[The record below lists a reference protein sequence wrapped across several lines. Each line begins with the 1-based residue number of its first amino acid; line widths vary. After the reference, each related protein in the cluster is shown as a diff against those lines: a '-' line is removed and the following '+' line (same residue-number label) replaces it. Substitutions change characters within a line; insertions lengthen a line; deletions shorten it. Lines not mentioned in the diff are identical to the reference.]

1 MILTYNK
8 RTFIYEMFA
17 ERMKIMAN
25 INNNNKRGV
34 VFPIPNTLL
43 LPGVET
49 VIYMKAP
56 HDVNM
61 GYLENEEVV
70 KIALPLKQNFG
81 QKALKEEDFY
91 RIGVVF
97 EVSGIENTQKGIKM
111 TVKVTD
117 RVKINELNFESSMIH
132 AEYELYPDNT
142 DLDEKGR
149 EEMLGYLKK
158 IIREISEKFQGGEQ
172 YSKVIDEF
180 RDLNSLVVYLGQFIQ
195 ISNEEKYELLK
206 IESLKERG
214 LLFMD
219 RLLKQKE
226 AVELQI
232 QISEKFSE
240 RANKF
245 YRESV
250 LREQLKVI
258 QEELNE
264 GKSEKA
270 KKDKDYLSKIEE
282 AQMPP
287 DIKEAALEELD
298 KLETQSPNSSE
309 YNVVRNYLDLM
320 IQLPWKK
327 AETRPVNLGAA
338 RQILDE
344 QHYGLEKVKD
354 RIIQHLAVM
363 QLKNDKRG
371 SILLLVGPPGTG
383 KTSLGKSIAEALD
396 RKYIRLSLGG
406 IRDEAE
412 IRGHRRTYVGAMP
425 GRIIQSIKK
434 AGTNNPVMILDEVD
448 KLMTG
453 GFSGD
458 PASALL
464 EVLDPEQNNSFTDH
478 YLDLPY
484 DLSDIFFIATA
495 NTVESIPGPLLDRM
509 EVIQISSYTTEEKF
523 HIGKD
528 HLIPAVLEEHGLTEE
543 QLIVEDDVLNKII
556 SDYTLEA
563 GVRGL
568 KKQLSALARVT
579 SEKIVSS
586 KIEPPYRIK
595 AEELEELLGRQVSR
609 HDKAQRDNPPG
620 VVTGLAWT
628 PVGGEILFIEATDM
642 PGNGEIT
649 LTGKLGDVMKESA
662 RISLSLLKSRLP
674 LNSVNFKERD
684 LHIHVPSGAV
694 PKDGP
699 SAGIAL
705 FTALASLVTGNK
717 VDSKIAMTGEITLR
731 GAVLPIGGLKE
742 KLLGAQRAGINKV
755 LIPKDNVTDLRDVP
769 EEVKKQLT
777 VIPVETVED
786 VLKETLGISLP
797 RIENMFQQKEVK
809 KFI

>member
-1 MILTYNK
+1 MMTDIDHTQK
-8 RTFIYEMFA
+8 RAI
-17 ERMKIMAN
+17 
-25 INNNNKRGV
+25 
-34 VFPIPNTLL
+34 VFPLSHTVL
-43 LPGVET
+43 LPDVET
-49 VIYMKAP
+49 MIHLKTLDDISM
-56 HDVNM
+56 N
-61 GYLENEEVV
+61 YLENDEIT

-81 QKALKEEDFY
+81 LKSLEEDDFY
-91 RIGVVF
+91 RIGVTFTVNRIEETENGWQVAVRITDKIAIQDLQF
-97 EVSGIENTQKGIKM
+97 ENGVIYAKYGLE
-111 TVKVTD
+111 
-117 RVKINELNFESSMIH
+117 
-132 AEYELYPDNT
+132 PDQT
-142 DLDEKGR
+142 DLNGHGQ

-158 IIREISEKFQGGEQ
+158 FVYELSEKFQGGERYIQ
-172 YSKVIDEF
+172 VVEKF
-180 RDLNSLVVYLGQFIQ
+180 GDLNSLIVYLSQFLP

-206 IESLKERG
+206 IDSLKERG
-214 LLFMD
+214 LRFMD
-219 RLLKQKE
+219 HLLKQKE
-226 AVELQI
+226 AIELQI
-232 QISEKFSE
+232 QMSEKLSE
-240 RANKF
+240 RANRF
-245 YRESV
+245 YRETA

-264 GKSEKA
+264 GKKGRGA
-270 KKDKDYLSKIEE
+270 KKEKDYLTKIEE

-298 KLETQSPNSSE
+298 KLEAQGPQSSD
-309 YNVVRNYLDLM
+309 YHVIRNYLDLLV
-320 IQLPWKK
+320 QLPWQK
-327 AETRPVNLGAA
+327 AEAKPVNLGAA

-354 RIIQHLAVM
+354 RIIQHLAVI
-363 QLKNDKRG
+363 QLKNGKKG
-371 SILLLVGPPGTG
+371 SIILLVGPPGTG
-383 KTSLGKSIAEALD
+383 KTSLGKSIAEALE

-412 IRGHRRTYVGAMP
+412 IRGHRRTYVGALP

-434 AGTNNPVMILDEVD
+434 AGANNPVMVLDEVD
-448 KLMTG
+448 KLMAG

-484 DLSDIFFIATA
+484 DLSDVFFIATA
-495 NTVESIPGPLLDRM
+495 NSIEGIPGPLLDRM
-509 EVIQISSYTTEEKF
+509 EVIQVSSYTIEEKF
-523 HIGKD
+523 HIGKN
-528 HLIPAVLEEHGLTEE
+528 HLLPAILEEHGLTAE
-543 QLIVEDDVLNKII
+543 QLLVDDDVLQKII

-579 SEKIVSS
+579 SEKIVSH
-586 KIEPPYRIK
+586 KVDLPYRIK
-595 AEELEELLGRQVSR
+595 AEELEELLGRQVAR
-609 HDKAQRDNPPG
+609 HDRAQQDNPPG

-642 PGNGEIT
+642 PGNGEVI

-674 LNSVNFKERD
+674 LNTVNFKERD

-705 FTALASLVTGNK
+705 FTALASLITGK
-717 VDSKIAMTGEITLR
+717 QVDSQIAMTGEVTLR

-742 KLLGAQRAGINKV
+742 KLLGAQRAGISKV
-755 LIPKDNVTDLRDVP
+755 LIPQDNVVDLKDVP
-769 EEVKKQLT
+769 EDVKKQLT

-786 VLKETLGISLP
+786 VLRETLGISLP
-797 RIENMFQQKEVK
+797 RIERMLQKKAEVGFLGYK
-809 KFI
+809 S